1 MDIFLVIAFIALS
14 IIFFLIEVFLIPGV
28 SIAGLAGAAFGVCGV
43 VYAFMALGVTAGI
56 ITLFVGLVLFAI
68 FTYILMKGKTLDR
81 LSLKKNLDET
91 EVFKDLSELSVG
103 QRGKTL
109 SRLAPMGKVIFDGK
123 IYEARCLDALV
134 EAGVDVEVT
143 NIEGTSLTVKVI

>member
-1 MDIFLVIAFIALS
+1 
-14 IIFFLIEVFLIPGV
+14 
-28 SIAGLAGAAFGVCGV
+28 
-43 VYAFMALGVTAGI
+43 MALGVTAGI

-91 EVFKDLSELSVG
+91 EVFNDLSDLSVG

-143 NIEGTSLTVKVI
+143 NIEGASLTVKVI

>member
-28 SIAGLAGAAFGVCGV
+28 SIAGLAGAAFGLCGV

-91 EVFKDLSELSVG
+91 EVFNDLSELSVG

>member
-81 LSLKKNLDET
+81 LSLKKNLD
-91 EVFKDLSELSVG
+91 
-103 QRGKTL
+103 
-109 SRLAPMGKVIFDGK
+109 
-123 IYEARCLDALV
+123 
-134 EAGVDVEVT
+134 
-143 NIEGTSLTVKVI
+143 